1 VTVEANRVASRTG
14 TIECFSI
21 DLVPRQ
27 TVGRTGK
34 GERQFIRP
42 MGLGWDPGHRE
53 LYVADT
59 GNDRIVRLAA
69 DGRFIAQYG
78 GFGLALGD
86 SSEEREDSL
95 SAPWDVAPGGFSNFY
110 VADQNND
117 RVCEFDAYKSYKG
130 LFYPKEGDTRNR
142 LNRPR
147 GLTIDHENNLWVVD
161 SRNDRVLKLS
171 PSGSQLL
178 ELGGYGSSRWNFR
191 DPTQVAVDQ
200 EGRIYVS
207 DPGHRR
213 ISVFDRLGSFQRV
226 ITDHL
231 RSPVGVGIDPDGLI
245 GICDEETNELG
256 FYTPD
261 GRRVLFCAGFSERD
275 RFRAPAD
282 LVVTPR
288 TVYLL
293 DSGNH
298 RVVLLE
304 RRKSMLESSW
314 QAGTSVLK

>member
-1 VTVEANRVASRTG
+1 MASRTG
-14 TIECFSI
+14 TIECFSVSLI
-21 DLVPRQ
+21 PRQ
-27 TVGRTGK
+27 AVGRTGK

-42 MGLGWDPGHRE
+42 MGLGWDAGHRE

-69 DGRFIAQYG
+69 DGRFIGQYG
-78 GFGLALGD
+78 GFGLTLGD
-86 SSEEREDSL
+86 PSEEREDSL

-117 RVCEFDAYKSYKG
+117 RICEFDAYKSYKG
-130 LFYPKEGDTRNR
+130 LFFPKKGEPRSR
-142 LNRPR
+142 LSRPR
-147 GLTIDHENNLWVVD
+147 GLTIDHENNVWVVD

-171 PSGSQLL
+171 PAGVKML
-178 ELGGYGSSRWNFR
+178 ELGGYGSSQWNFR

-213 ISVFDRLGSFQRV
+213 ISVFDRLGSFQGV

-231 RSPVGVGIDPDGLI
+231 KSPVGVGIDPDGLVA
-245 GICDEETNELG
+245 ICDEETNELG
-256 FYTPD
+256 LYTPD
-261 GRRVLFCAGFSERD
+261 GRRVHFCAGFSEQD

-282 LVVTPR
+282 VVVTPR
-288 TVYLL
+288 AVYLL

-304 RRKSMLESSW
+304 RRKSVLESSW
-314 QAGTSVLK
+314 QAGPRVLE